1 VLWKVLYNHR
11 GEDKSFVVFAPN
23 VTSAE
28 EAAVSEL
35 LRKKEAV
42 GSTILL
48 RIVPE
53 DSTGKKGE

>member
-42 GSTILL
+42 GSTIL

-53 DSTGKKGE
+53 DSDCKKGE